1 MKHRT
6 FTRFLCMAMA
16 LVMALSAAAP
26 GIGTASAAETVTTT
40 IPHTQTEGD
49 SNRFTFSETGW
60 AAMGQSSAHVWSDDP
75 GGDPSA
81 IWYTVDFVGHK
92 IDVYAGG
99 NWPMG
104 YVEYFIDGVSQ
115 GEYNL
120 YLPSNQDSRKVAT
133 FDGLTEGAHT
143 FKAVAT
149 GRAGAG
155 GRALIDCAEVI
166 VYHAPY
172 VAESITMEE
181 SAITL
186 SEGSTR
192 QLRHT
197 VSPSYAQLT
206 DGVYTSNNEAVATVS
221 ATGLITAVA
230 PGTAEITLTSQAA
243 GLSAKVSVEVIAA
256 VPGLGGSIVDIDTQW
271 TQDRYEEAKNKGV
284 LSESLTA
291 WKNDKALSQLALVS
305 VDSALKNV
313 TVTASD
319 FVSGEDVIDASNV
332 TATFL
337 RSTKAYNGS
346 YLGYGSTT
354 RPVPADNGSNRSES
368 VTFCGPPSPR
378 TLPTIPCRM
387 SGWRSLSPQMPP
399 PAPMRAS

>member
-26 GIGTASAAETVTTT
+26 GIGTAKAAETVTTT

-60 AAMGQSSAHVWSDDP
+60 TAMGQSSAHVWSDDP

-181 SAITL
+181 TAFTL

-192 QLRHT
+192 QLRHI

-221 ATGLITAVA
+221 ATGLVTAVA

-271 TQDRYEEAKNKGV
+271 TQDRYEEAKSKGV
-284 LSESLTA
+284 LS
-291 WKNDKALSQLALVS
+291 
-305 VDSALKNV
+305 
-313 TVTASD
+313 
-319 FVSGEDVIDASNV
+319 
-332 TATFL
+332 
-337 RSTKAYNGS
+337 
-346 YLGYGSTT
+346 
-354 RPVPADNGSNRSES
+354 
-368 VTFCGPPSPR
+368 
-378 TLPTIPCRM
+378 
-387 SGWRSLSPQMPP
+387 
-399 PAPMRAS
+399 